1 VAAARA
7 EVWHV
12 LLHRTDVVLDAL
24 PGSRWPAECAREPP
38 ARLAAAW
45 PHTVPLG
52 AATEVVVDLQEV
64 ATGTLLDLTHRGLG
78 EGPAWDEAIGG
89 YFAGWL
95 QALAALG
102 LLVES
107 GVDPRP
113 AEGLRGQERYFASGE
128 IPASADAVWRSLTD
142 PRVLERWSDGVVDGA
157 ETLQALEGRFL
168 RLRLPDHEAAAAAP
182 GAAAAVE
189 PGAAARSV
197 SGSAVRAPSELALI
211 LRRTPR
217 GTHLALAEYG
227 VSGREASTR
236 WPPMFERLARFL
248 G

>member
-7 EVWHV
+7 EVWHA

-24 PGSRWPAECAREPP
+24 PASEWPADRALEPP
-38 ARLAAAW
+38 ARLAAPW
-45 PHTVPLG
+45 PHTTPLG
-52 AATEVVVDLQEV
+52 AATEVVVELTE
-64 ATGTLLDLTHRGLG
+64 AGAGTLLDLRHRGLG

-113 AEGLRGQERYFASGE
+113 AEGLRGRERYFASGE
-128 IPASADAVWRSLTD
+128 IPATADAVWRSLTD
-142 PRVLERWSDGVVDGA
+142 PLVLERWSDGVLDGVA
-157 ETLQALEGRFL
+157 TLEALEGRFL
-168 RLRLPDHEAAAAAP
+168 RLTLPAC
-182 GAAAAVE
+182 GAAALAPE
-189 PGAAARSV
+189 GAAAGVPGGAACGASN
-197 SGSAVRAPSELALI
+197 GAAPSTTELTLI

-217 GTHLALAEYG
+217 GTHVALAEYG

>member
-7 EVWHV
+7 QVWQA
-12 LLHRTDVVLDAL
+12 LLQRSEVVLDAL
-24 PGSRWPAECAREPP
+24 PASRWPEGCVLKAP
-38 ARLAAAW
+38 AQLTAPW

-52 AATEVVVDLQEV
+52 GATEVVAELQEV
-64 ATGTLLDLTHRGLG
+64 GAGTVVDLTHRGLG

-102 LLVES
+102 VLVES

-113 AEGLRGQERYFASGE
+113 ADRLRGRERYFASGE
-128 IPASADAVWRSLTD
+128 IPTGADATWRSLTD
-142 PRVLERWSDGVVDGA
+142 PQVLERWSDGVLDGA
-157 ETLQALEGRFL
+157 EPLEALEARFL
-168 RLRLPDHEAAAAAP
+168 RLALPP
-182 GAAAAVE
+182 
-189 PGAAARSV
+189 
-197 SGSAVRAPSELALI
+197 RAGQQPPSEPSPIELTLI

-227 VSGREASTR
+227 VSGREASQR

-248 G
+248 S